1 VRETARK
8 LFGPVA
14 LIGVAAVLAVLPLLG
29 FSAYTLTFLT
39 GLFVNVALAGAW
51 TLLGGYA
58 GYLSFGHVAFF
69 GLGAYT
75 TGMLLLGL
83 GWSPFLTFPLGGLVA
98 GVFALLIGYPTLR
111 LRGPYFSVATLLVSF
126 VLLICVKNTEPLG
139 GATGLFL
146 PFPDVPI
153 QTNRAWFYWAMG
165 GLAGLVTGALA
176 WVERSKLGAGLA
188 AIREN
193 EDVAETVGVDTAQLK
208 MVALF
213 LSAVFTGLV
222 GGVYSYMRSYLSPE
236 IAFDVERSILMFLM
250 ALFGGT
256 GAWFG
261 PLVGASILTVVGE
274 ALTVTLGGQTAR
286 IMYGLLLMIV
296 ILFLPNGVLGIMALF
311 RRGSALNL
319 FARWRARTAGSRP

>member
-1 VRETARK
+1 MTR
-8 LFGPVA
+8 LLGPLVA
-14 LIGVAAVLAVLPLLG
+14 VGALSVLGVLPLLPL
-29 FSAYTLTFLT
+29 SAYTLTFLT

-58 GYLSFGHVAFF
+58 GYMSFGHVAFF

-75 TGMLLLGL
+75 TGVLLLGL
-83 GWSPFLTFPLGGLVA
+83 KWSPFLTFPLGGLVA

-126 VLLICVKNTEPLG
+126 VMLICVKNTEAVG

-153 QTNRAWFYWAMG
+153 HTNRAWFYWAMG
-165 GLAGLVTGALA
+165 GLAALVTAVMA
-176 WVERSKLGAGLA
+176 WTERSKLGAGLA

-193 EDVAETVGVDTAQLK
+193 EEVAETVGINTARLK
-208 MVALF
+208 IVAF
-213 LSAVFTGLV
+213 FISAVLTGLV
-222 GGVYSYMRSYLSPE
+222 GGIYSYMRSYLSPE

-256 GAWFG
+256 GSWVG
-261 PLVGASILTVVGE
+261 PVLGASILTVVGE
-274 ALTVTLGGQTAR
+274 SLTVTLGGQTAR
-286 IMYGLLLMIV
+286 IAYGLLLVVV
-296 ILFLPNGVLGIMALF
+296 ILFLPNGVLGIVSLF
-311 RRGSALNL
+311 QTGGILQRSP
-319 FARWRARTAGSRP
+319 RWCAKKVGLRP